1 MPQLA
6 SKMKL
11 TRTVLGEVVIM
22 AILLCVAANL
32 KDNKERIK
40 KSLGVFTVV
49 KFPNT
54 ACNSATTGRNGT
66 CYTASECSAKGGSS
80 SGSCASSF
88 GVCCIFEKTCGGGSI
103 AENCTYYTSTA
114 LTAGGSCSLTICK
127 CSSDVCQLRLDFE
140 TFVLNDPVTAT
151 DITVGPAAAAAG
163 SANRIGNCDTD
174 SFSVTSPGSKAPP
187 LICGTNTGQ
196 HMYVPASSQC
206 NVLNSNIG
214 SASTASTSA
223 FTIKVTQV
231 ECSSKRKAPSGC
243 LQYFTSDS
251 GTIETYNYNSGG
263 GVLLANQD
271 YSACIRTGRT
281 YCSICYYSTAF
292 KLSIPNGDVANGLL
306 GVDTNCGSEGLTH
319 HANGG
324 AFDHI
329 VIPGGQCNTPAIN
342 AINVLN
348 DRYCGTAL
356 YCLGAVPTATIG
368 AAATDATVCTNQKPF
383 KIAVES
389 DGVEYMFPADNN
401 REGIPPNNVGFSISY
416 FMKTDCLTRPNA

>member
-1 MPQLA
+1 
-6 SKMKL
+6 MKL
-11 TRTVLGEVVIM
+11 TRTALVEVVIVVIM
-22 AILLCVAANL
+22 ATLLCVTANL
-32 KDNKERIK
+32 EANKERIK
-40 KSLGVFTVV
+40 KTLSVFTVV

-103 AENCTYYTSTA
+103 AENCTYFTSSA
-114 LTAGGSCSLTICK
+114 LTTGGSCSLTICK

-151 DITVGPAAAAAG
+151 DVTVGPVGANAAAVAG

-174 SFSVTSPGSKAPP
+174 SFSVTSPSSKAPP

-196 HMYVPASSQC
+196 HMYIPASPQC

-214 SASTASTSA
+214 SASTATTSA

-231 ECSSKRKAPSGC
+231 ECSSKTKAPSGC

-271 YSACIRTGRT
+271 YSACIRAGRT
-281 YCSICYYSTAF
+281 YCAICYYSTSF
-292 KLSIPNGDVANGLL
+292 KLSIPNGIAAIGAL
-306 GVDTNCGSEGLTH
+306 GVDTNCGNAGLATY
-319 HANGG
+319 ANGG

-329 VIPGGQCNTPAIN
+329 VIPGGQCNTPAAA

-356 YCLGAVPTATIG
+356 YCLGAIPTATIG
-368 AAATDATVCTNQKPF
+368 AAATDATVCSNQKPF

-389 DGVEYMFPADNN
+389 DGVEYIFPSDANG
-401 REGIPPNNVGFSISY
+401 EGFVGNNVGFSISY
-416 FMKTDCLTRPNA
+416 FMKTSCLTRPSS